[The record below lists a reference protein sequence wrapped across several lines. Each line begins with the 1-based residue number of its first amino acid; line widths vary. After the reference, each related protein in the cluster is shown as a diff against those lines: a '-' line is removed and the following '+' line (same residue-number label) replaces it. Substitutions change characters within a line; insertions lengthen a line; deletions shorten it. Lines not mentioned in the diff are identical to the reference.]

1 MGTVPTTET
10 QQQSKTLTRQRRLKS
25 KKNAEGP
32 IRMLTL
38 GGKKGEICLRG
49 VGKATRHGWTEG
61 LMEGGRKM
69 NWLIAEG
76 EGEER
81 RGD

>member
-1 MGTVPTTET
+1 
-10 QQQSKTLTRQRRLKS
+10 
-25 KKNAEGP
+25 
-32 IRMLTL
+32 MLTL

-61 LMEGGRKM
+61 IMEGGRKM
-69 NWLIAEG
+69 NWLIADG

-81 RGD
+81 RLETYC